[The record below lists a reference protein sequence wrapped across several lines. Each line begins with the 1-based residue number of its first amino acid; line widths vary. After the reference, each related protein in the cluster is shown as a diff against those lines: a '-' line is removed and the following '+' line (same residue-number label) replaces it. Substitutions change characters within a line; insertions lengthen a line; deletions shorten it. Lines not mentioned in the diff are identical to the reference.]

1 MGNWRLG
8 GGVRYV
14 GEREGDADNSFQ
26 LDAYTV
32 ADAFIGWD
40 TPWLGDNLHLQLNAK
55 NLFDTTYYPSSGG
68 STRVVVG
75 DPLEVSL
82 QASVKF

>member
-1 MGNWRLG
+1 M
-8 GGVRYV
+8 

-40 TPWLGDNLHLQLNAK
+40 TPWMDDNLHLQLNAK

-75 DPLEVSL
+75 DPLEISL

>member
-1 MGNWRLG
+1 MGH
-8 GGVRYV
+8 
-14 GEREGDADNSFQ
+14 
-26 LDAYTV
+26 
-32 ADAFIGWD
+32 
-40 TPWLGDNLHLQLNAK
+40 PWLGDNLHLQLNAK

-82 QASVKF
+82 QASVKFLISRRDNLLLISLCDNFHT